1 MALTAWCLQDEAAV
15 SHASKIEKAE
25 GLLDFREGARTLHNK
40 VTNTLPS
47 CSWLQSWGG
56 SMEMQSPKLWRL
68 HLPIRVAG
76 KLCWILGVRV
86 L

>member
-1 MALTAWCLQDEAAV
+1 M

-25 GLLDFREGARTLHNK
+25 GQLDFREGARTLHNK

-47 CSWLQSWGG
+47 CSWLQFWGG
-56 SMEMQSPKLWRL
+56 STEMQSPKLWRL
-68 HLPIRVAG
+68 HLTIRVAG
-76 KLCWILGVRV
+76 KLRWIVGVSV